1 MDMLKK
7 LKLFFIYLF
16 FVLFSSNNF
25 VLAEIVKNID
35 VKGNERISS
44 ETILMFS
51 DVSINDDVDNQKT
64 NEILKNLYE
73 SNFFENISVSITNN
87 NLLINVVELPIIQD
101 ISFEGIKAKKV
112 KEEITKDLKLNERSS
127 FNQIHLMD
135 DKQNILRKLK
145 NLGYYFPTVETY
157 LEDLSDNRVNLKYK
171 INLGEKAKIKKI
183 SFVGDKVFKDSKLR
197 NIIISEE
204 YKFWKFLSGKK
215 YLNENLISYD
225 EKLLKGFYLNRGYF
239 DVKINSSYAKLI
251 SENNFELIFNISAN
265 KKFFFNELTLSL
277 PDVFQKENF
286 EQLNEIFQKTK
297 GKPYSINVVE
307 EILDEIDIITIN
319 EEYASVSAQ
328 VEENIVSN
336 KINLNFSIKE
346 TEKYFVEKIN
356 IFGNNITRENV
367 IRNQLEIDEGDPYN
381 EILYNKSE
389 NNLNSLNFFK
399 SVRSEIQDGEE
410 KNSKIINITVEEKAT
425 GEIMAGAGFGTSES
439 SIMFGVKEN
448 NYLGKGISLDANAK
462 ISPDAFKGRFSVSNP
477 NYKNSDKLVF
487 ASILAEEIDNIEN
500 FGYKTNKQGFEF
512 GAKFEYLKD
521 FNLGLSTSSFY
532 EKIETS
538 STASA
543 TQQSQEGDY
552 WDTFVRFDFDYDKR
566 NQKFKT
572 NDGFRSSYNLD
583 LPIISKTNTLSNT
596 YNYKI
601 FSELYENNIS
611 TISLFLQSAN
621 SITGDDIKLSERLS
635 VPSSKLKG
643 FQAGKVGPKDGN
655 DYIGGNYV
663 SALNIAST
671 LPNILPNS
679 QNIDFSIFFDAAN
692 IWGVDYNSS
701 LDDAS
706 KIRSSLGMAIDWFTP
721 IGPLTFSL
729 TETLSKHS
737 TDVTESFR
745 FNIGTTF

>member
-1 MDMLKK
+1 MLKN
-7 LKLFFIYLF
+7 LKFLIFYSF
-16 FVLFSSNNF
+16 FVFLNFNNT
-25 VLAEIVKNID
+25 VLADIVKNIE

-51 DVSINDDVDNQKT
+51 DVSINDEVNSQKI
-64 NEILKNLYE
+64 NKILKNLYD
-73 SNFFENISVSITNN
+73 SNFFENISINITNN
-87 NLLINVVELPIIQD
+87 NLLINVVELPIIEN
-101 ISFEGIKAKKV
+101 ILFKGIKAKKI
-112 KEEITKDLKLNERSS
+112 EDEISKDLKLKERSS
-127 FNQIHLMD
+127 FNQIDLIE
-135 DKQNILRKLK
+135 DKQNILKKLK
-145 NLGYYFPTVETY
+145 NIGYFNSTIETY
-157 LEDLSDNRVNLKYK
+157 LEDLNDNRVNLIYN
-171 INLGEKAKIKKI
+171 INLGDKAKIKKI
-183 SFVGDKVFKDSKLR
+183 SFIGDKIYKNRKLR

-204 YKFWKFLSGKK
+204 YKFWKFISGKK

-251 SENNFELIFNISAN
+251 SDNDFELIYNINAN
-265 KKFFFNELTLSL
+265 KKYFFNELTLSL
-277 PDVFQKENF
+277 PADFQKDNF
-286 EQLNEIFQKTK
+286 EQLDKIFIKTK

-307 EILDEIDIITIN
+307 EILDEIDNITIN
-319 EEYASVSAQ
+319 QEYTSVKAF
-328 VEENIVSN
+328 VEENIISN
-336 KINLNFSIKE
+336 QINLNFTIKE
-346 TEKYFVEKIN
+346 TEKYFVDRIN

-381 EILYNKSE
+381 EILENKSI

-399 SVRSEIQDGEE
+399 SVQSEVLDGDE
-410 KNSKIINITVEEKAT
+410 KNSKVINITVEEKAT

-439 SIMFGVKEN
+439 SFMFGVKEN
-448 NYLGKGISLDANAK
+448 NYLGKGISLDANGT
-462 ISPDAFKGRFSVSNP
+462 ISPDSFKGKFSVSNP
-477 NYKNSDKLVF
+477 NYKNSDKSVF
-487 ASILAEEIDNIEN
+487 GTILAQEIDNTKN
-500 FGYKTNKQGFEF
+500 FGYKTNKQGIEL
-512 GAKFEYLKD
+512 GTRFEYLKD

-532 EKIETS
+532 EKIETDS
-538 STASA
+538 SASA

-552 WDTFVRFDFDYDKR
+552 WDTFVKINFDYDKR

-572 NDGFRSSYNLD
+572 TDGFRSSYYLD

-601 FSELYENNIS
+601 FSELYENNVS
-611 TISLFLQSAN
+611 TVSLFLQSAN

-635 VPSSKLKG
+635 IPGSKLKG
-643 FQAGKVGPKDGN
+643 FQTGKVSPKDG
-655 DYIGGNYV
+655 DDFIGGNYI
-663 SALNIAST
+663 SALNVAST

-692 IWGVDYNSS
+692 VWGVDYSS
-701 LDDAS
+701 SIDDAS
-706 KIRSSLGMAIDWFTP
+706 KIRSSVGVAVDWFTP

-729 TETLSKHS
+729 TEALSKHS

>member
-336 KINLNFSIKE
+336 QINLNFSIKE

-462 ISPDAFKGRFSVSNP
+462 ISPDAFKGRFNVSNP

-487 ASILAEEIDNIEN
+487 ASILAEEIDNTEN
-500 FGYKTNKQGFEF
+500 FGYKTNKQGLEF
-512 GAKFEYLKD
+512 GTKFEYLKD

-701 LDDAS
+701 LDDSS

>member
-135 DKQNILRKLK
+135 DKQKILRKLK

-336 KINLNFSIKE
+336 QINLNFSIKE

-500 FGYKTNKQGFEF
+500 FGYKTNKQGLEF
-512 GAKFEYLKD
+512 GTKFEYLKD

>member
-572 NDGFRSSYNLD
+572 NDGFRSSYYLD
-583 LPIISKTNTLSNT
+583 LPVISKTNTLSNT

>member
-319 EEYASVSAQ
+319 EEYTSVSAQ
-328 VEENIVSN
+328 VEENIISN
-336 KINLNFSIKE
+336 QINLNFSIKE

-500 FGYKTNKQGFEF
+500 FGYKTNKQGLEF
-512 GAKFEYLKD
+512 GTKFEYLKD

-663 SALNIAST
+663 TALNIAST

>member
-336 KINLNFSIKE
+336 QINLNFSIKE

-500 FGYKTNKQGFEF
+500 FGYKTNKQGLEF
-512 GAKFEYLKD
+512 GTKFEYLKD

>member
-336 KINLNFSIKE
+336 QINLNFSIKE

-487 ASILAEEIDNIEN
+487 ASILAEEIDNTEN
-500 FGYKTNKQGFEF
+500 FGYKTNKQGLEF
-512 GAKFEYLKD
+512 GTKFEYLKD

-706 KIRSSLGMAIDWFTP
+706 KIRSSLGVAIDWFTP

>member
-1 MDMLKK
+1 MLKN
-7 LKLFFIYLF
+7 LKFLIFYSF
-16 FVLFSSNNF
+16 FVFLNFNNT
-25 VLAEIVKNID
+25 VLADIVKNIE

-51 DVSINDDVDNQKT
+51 DVSINDEVNSQKI
-64 NEILKNLYE
+64 NKILKNLYD
-73 SNFFENISVSITNN
+73 SNFFENISINITNN
-87 NLLINVVELPIIQD
+87 NLLINVVELPIIEN
-101 ISFEGIKAKKV
+101 ILFKGIKAKKI
-112 KEEITKDLKLNERSS
+112 EDEISKDLKLKERSS
-127 FNQIHLMD
+127 FNQIDLIE
-135 DKQNILRKLK
+135 DKQNILKKLK
-145 NLGYYFPTVETY
+145 NIGYFNSTIETY
-157 LEDLSDNRVNLKYK
+157 LEDLNDNRVNLKYN
-171 INLGEKAKIKKI
+171 INLGDKAKIKKI
-183 SFVGDKVFKDSKLR
+183 SFIGDKIYKNRKLR

-204 YKFWKFLSGKK
+204 YKFWKFISGKK

-251 SENNFELIFNISAN
+251 SDNDFELIYNINAN
-265 KKFFFNELTLSL
+265 KKYFFNELTLSL
-277 PDVFQKENF
+277 PADFQKDNF
-286 EQLNEIFQKTK
+286 EQLDKIFIKTK

-307 EILDEIDIITIN
+307 EILDEIDNITIN
-319 EEYASVSAQ
+319 QEYTSVKAF
-328 VEENIVSN
+328 VEENIISN
-336 KINLNFSIKE
+336 QINLNFTINE
-346 TEKYFVEKIN
+346 TEKYFVERIN

-381 EILYNKSE
+381 EILENKSI

-399 SVRSEIQDGEE
+399 SVQSEVLDGDE
-410 KNSKIINITVEEKAT
+410 KNSKVINITVEEKAT

-439 SIMFGVKEN
+439 SFMFGVKEN
-448 NYLGKGISLDANAK
+448 NYLGKGISLDANGT
-462 ISPDAFKGRFSVSNP
+462 ISPDSFKGKFSVSNP
-477 NYKNSDKLVF
+477 NYKNSDKSVF
-487 ASILAEEIDNIEN
+487 GTILAQEIDNTKN
-500 FGYKTNKQGFEF
+500 FGYKTNKQGIEL
-512 GAKFEYLKD
+512 GTRFEYLKD

-532 EKIETS
+532 EKIETDS
-538 STASA
+538 SASA

-552 WDTFVRFDFDYDKR
+552 WDTFVKINFDYDKR

-572 NDGFRSSYNLD
+572 TDGFRSSYYLD

-601 FSELYENNIS
+601 FSELYENNVS
-611 TISLFLQSAN
+611 TVSLFLQSAN

-635 VPSSKLKG
+635 IPGSKLKG
-643 FQAGKVGPKDGN
+643 FQTGKVGPKDGA
-655 DYIGGNYV
+655 DFIGGNYI

-671 LPNILPNS
+671 LPSILPNS

-692 IWGVDYNSS
+692 VWGVDYSS
-701 LDDAS
+701 SIDDAS
-706 KIRSSLGMAIDWFTP
+706 KIRSSVGVAVDWFTP

-729 TETLSKHS
+729 TEALSKHS

>member
-183 SFVGDKVFKDSKLR
+183 SFVGDKVFKDSKLK

-462 ISPDAFKGRFSVSNP
+462 ISPDAFKGRFNVSNP

-487 ASILAEEIDNIEN
+487 ASILAEEIDNTEN
-500 FGYKTNKQGFEF
+500 FGYKTNKQGLEF
-512 GAKFEYLKD
+512 GTKFEYLKD

-572 NDGFRSSYNLD
+572 NDGFRSSYYLD
-583 LPIISKTNTLSNT
+583 LPVISKTNTLSNT

-706 KIRSSLGMAIDWFTP
+706 KIRSSLGVAIDWFTP

>member
-336 KINLNFSIKE
+336 QINLNFSIKE

-487 ASILAEEIDNIEN
+487 ASILAEEIDNTEN
-500 FGYKTNKQGFEF
+500 FGYKTNKQGLEF
-512 GAKFEYLKD
+512 GTKFEYLKD

-701 LDDAS
+701 LDDTS

>member
-336 KINLNFSIKE
+336 QINLNFSIKE

-500 FGYKTNKQGFEF
+500 FGYKTNKQGLEF
-512 GAKFEYLKD
+512 GTKFEYLKD

-663 SALNIAST
+663 TALNIAST

-701 LDDAS
+701 LDDSS

>member
-1 MDMLKK
+1 MLKN
-7 LKLFFIYLF
+7 LKFLIFYSFIVFLNF
-16 FVLFSSNNF
+16 NNT
-25 VLAEIVKNID
+25 VLADIVKNIE

-51 DVSINDDVDNQKT
+51 DVSINDEVNSQKI
-64 NEILKNLYE
+64 NKILKNLYD
-73 SNFFENISVSITNN
+73 SNFFENISINITNN
-87 NLLINVVELPIIQD
+87 NLLINVVELPIIEN
-101 ISFEGIKAKKV
+101 ILFEGIKAKKI
-112 KEEITKDLKLNERSS
+112 KDEISKDLKLKERSS
-127 FNQIHLMD
+127 FNQIDLID
-135 DKQNILRKLK
+135 DKQNILKKLK
-145 NLGYYFPTVETY
+145 NIGYYNSTIETY
-157 LEDLSDNRVNLKYK
+157 LDDLNDNRVNLKYN
-171 INLGEKAKIKKI
+171 INLGDKAKIKKI
-183 SFVGDKVFKDSKLR
+183 SFIGDKIYKNRKLR

-204 YKFWKFLSGKK
+204 YKFWKFISGKK

-251 SENNFELIFNISAN
+251 SDNDFELIYNINAN
-265 KKFFFNELTLSL
+265 KKYFFNELTLSL
-277 PDVFQKENF
+277 PADFQKDNF
-286 EQLNEIFQKTK
+286 EQLDKIFIKTK

-307 EILDEIDIITIN
+307 EILDEIDNITIN
-319 EEYASVSAQ
+319 QEYTSVKAF
-328 VEENIVSN
+328 VEENIISN
-336 KINLNFSIKE
+336 QINLNFTIKE
-346 TEKYFVEKIN
+346 TEKYFVERIN

-381 EILYNKSE
+381 EILDNKSI

-399 SVRSEIQDGEE
+399 SVQSEVLDGDE
-410 KNSKIINITVEEKAT
+410 KNSKVINITVEEKAT

-462 ISPDAFKGRFSVSNP
+462 LSPDSFKGSLNVRNP
-477 NYKNSDKLVF
+477 NYKNSDKSIF
-487 ASILAEEIDNIEN
+487 ASIQAQEIDNTEN
-500 FGYKTNKQGFEF
+500 FGYKTNKQGIEF
-512 GAKFEYLKD
+512 GTNFEYLKD

-532 EKIETS
+532 EKIETD

-552 WDTFVRFDFDYDKR
+552 WDTFVKFNFDYDKR

-572 NDGFRSSYNLD
+572 TDGFRSSYYLD
-583 LPIISKTNTLSNT
+583 LPIISKTNTLTNT
-596 YNYKI
+596 YNYKF

-611 TISLFLQSAN
+611 TVSLFVQSAN
-621 SITGDDIKLSERLS
+621 SITDDDIKLSERLS
-635 VPSSKLKG
+635 IPSSKLKG
-643 FQAGKVGPKDGN
+643 FQSGKVGPKDGD
-655 DYIGGNYV
+655 DYIGGNYIT
-663 SALNIAST
+663 ALNFAST

-679 QNIDFSIFFDAAN
+679 QNIDFSMFLDAAN
-692 IWGVDYNSS
+692 VWGVDYNSA
-701 LDDAS
+701 LNDAS
-706 KIRSSLGMAIDWFTP
+706 KIRSSIGMAVDWFTP

-729 TETLSKHS
+729 SETLSKHS

>member
-336 KINLNFSIKE
+336 QINLNFSIKE

-487 ASILAEEIDNIEN
+487 ASILAEEIDNTEN
-500 FGYKTNKQGFEF
+500 FGYKTNKQGLEF
-512 GAKFEYLKD
+512 GTKFEYLKD

-663 SALNIAST
+663 SVLNIAST

>member
-336 KINLNFSIKE
+336 QINLNFSIKE

-663 SALNIAST
+663 TALNIAST

>member
-328 VEENIVSN
+328 VEENIISN
-336 KINLNFSIKE
+336 QINLNFSIKE

>member
-336 KINLNFSIKE
+336 QINLNFSIKE

-399 SVRSEIQDGEE
+399 SVRSEIQDVEE

-500 FGYKTNKQGFEF
+500 FGYKTNKQGLEF
-512 GAKFEYLKD
+512 GTKFEYLKD

-706 KIRSSLGMAIDWFTP
+706 KIRSSLGVAIDWFTP

>member
-7 LKLFFIYLF
+7 LKLFFIYLL
-16 FVLFSSNNF
+16 FVLLSSNNF

-51 DVSINDDVDNQKT
+51 DVSINDDADNQKI

-127 FNQIHLMD
+127 FNQIYLMD
-135 DKQNILRKLK
+135 DKQNILKKLK

-319 EEYASVSAQ
+319 EEYTSVSAE
-328 VEENIVSN
+328 VEENIISN
-336 KINLNFSIKE
+336 QINLNFSIKE

-477 NYKNSDKLVF
+477 NYKNSDKLLF

-500 FGYKTNKQGFEF
+500 FGYKTNKQGLEF
-512 GAKFEYLKD
+512 GTKFEYLKD

>member
-112 KEEITKDLKLNERSS
+112 KEEISKDLKLNERSS

-336 KINLNFSIKE
+336 QINLNFSIKE

-356 IFGNNITRENV
+356 IFGNDITRENV

-487 ASILAEEIDNIEN
+487 ASILAEEINNIEN
-500 FGYKTNKQGFEF
+500 FGYKTNKQGLEF
-512 GAKFEYLKD
+512 GTKFEYLKD

-572 NDGFRSSYNLD
+572 NDGFRSSYYLD
-583 LPIISKTNTLSNT
+583 LPVISKTNTLSNT

-706 KIRSSLGMAIDWFTP
+706 KIRSSLGVAIDWFTP

>member
-336 KINLNFSIKE
+336 QINLNFSIKE

-487 ASILAEEIDNIEN
+487 ASILAEEIDNTEN
-500 FGYKTNKQGFEF
+500 FGYKTNKQGLEF
-512 GAKFEYLKD
+512 GTKFEYLKD
-521 FNLGLSTSSFY
+521 LNLGLSTSSFY

-663 SALNIAST
+663 SVLNIAST

-706 KIRSSLGMAIDWFTP
+706 KIRSSLGVAIDWFTP